1 MKRCSENPY
10 DHALSKELQLK
21 KVAVASQ
28 RATIVQLVRTFW
40 IDMVPREFAVQEP
53 NEPSE
58 DMLSCDEF
66 EKKLNASHWANI
78 YDQSEFLL
86 EMVKLSGRISIR
98 IRMLSFRFGQPEF
111 QEMKQ
116 VMQIIL
122 AGTRGIFHSMVELS
136 DMDEKKITG
145 LHSS

>member
-10 DHALSKELQLK
+10 DDALSKELQLK

-86 EMVKLSGRISIR
+86 EMVKLSERISIR
-98 IRMLSFRFGQPEF
+98 TRMLSFRFGQPEF

>member
-10 DHALSKELQLK
+10 NDALSKELQLK